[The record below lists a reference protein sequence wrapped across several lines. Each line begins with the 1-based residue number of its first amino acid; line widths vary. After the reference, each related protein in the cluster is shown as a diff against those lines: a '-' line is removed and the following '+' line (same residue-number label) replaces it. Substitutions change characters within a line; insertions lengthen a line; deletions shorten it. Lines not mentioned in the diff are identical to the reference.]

1 MKNSSLARTKV
12 GCWLRF
18 GSIFLFSL
26 APILAHGV
34 ESNEQVVDH
43 SKKVE
48 SPSGTAPAIGDSHKT
63 EDKQVADGQFYE
75 QFIHGKLQIGT
86 RMVYRSLTNADSGH
100 QGGTYGSG
108 TYLGTIYAMDEEQSY
123 LPNKFFITYY
133 FTKYF
138 GFELA
143 YDSMEAKTVAWD
155 IYNDV
160 NKTDGNA
167 SLSGPTV
174 TLLGKFA
181 NSTPFSP
188 YIGIGLGFFKGDFDE
203 DSAWAH
209 DDTSL
214 GSRDREMVVESITAV
229 LLTSGLTWSF
239 ATNWLLDLS
248 LQYVKADPDVM
259 FNGYTNGRL
268 DTEQPG
274 HFPMDNVAFRL
285 GIVYSF

>member
-1 MKNSSLARTKV
+1 MKYSLLARTKV
-12 GCWLRF
+12 RCWLSF
-18 GSIFLFSL
+18 GSIFLFTF
-26 APILAHGV
+26 APMLSHGV
-34 ESNEQVVDH
+34 ESNEQAVDH
-43 SKKVE
+43 SKKIE
-48 SPSGTAPAIGDSHKT
+48 STGGDAPAIVESLKSEEKQEGDGK
-63 EDKQVADGQFYE
+63 FYE
-75 QFIHGKLQIGT
+75 QYIQGKLQIGT
-86 RMVYRSLTNADSGH
+86 RMVYRSLTDADSGFK
-100 QGGTYGSG
+100 GGTYGSG
-108 TYLGTIYAMDEEQSY
+108 TYLGTIYAVDEEQSY
-123 LPNKFFITYY
+123 VPNKFFITYY

-155 IYNDV
+155 IYNNVD
-160 NKTDGNA
+160 KSDGNV
-167 SLSGPTV
+167 SLAGPTM

-203 DSAWAH
+203 AAEWAH
-209 DDTSL
+209 SDTSL
-214 GSRDREMVVESITAV
+214 GSRDREMVVDSVTAV

-248 LQYVKADPDVM
+248 LQYVKADPDVV

-268 DTEQPG
+268 DTEQWG
-274 HFPMDNVAFRL
+274 HFPMDNIALRL